1 MENIFENGKELEEED
16 RLRYLNI
23 NKMLTYLFSWLLCYI
38 DDEISK
44 DVNDK
49 YTSKVCL
56 IKIMILI
63 YFLIF
68 LY

>member
-23 NKMLTYLFSWLLCYI
+23 NKMLTYLFSWLLCHI

-56 IKIMILI
+56 IKIIILI